1 MILPPSDPDTKYLR
15 QGLDRVRY
23 WQPSHWSK
31 ASASN
36 LRRVRL
42 VGEIGVRP
50 DTMEHFL
57 FRLARPHGSHTSLLL
72 ATGAG
77 MRQNDG
83 YRRVVWWVLSL
94 PKLLSLNER
103 SASFF
108 SNSIWIQGR
117 FSTQLR
123 SRAINDRQ
131 TLSLVSRAMHKSEL
145 HLRQAHVLVE

>member
-1 MILPPSDPDTKYLR
+1 
-15 QGLDRVRY
+15 
-23 WQPSHWSK
+23 
-31 ASASN
+31 
-36 LRRVRL
+36 
-42 VGEIGVRP
+42 
-50 DTMEHFL
+50 
-57 FRLARPHGSHTSLLL
+57 
-72 ATGAG
+72 